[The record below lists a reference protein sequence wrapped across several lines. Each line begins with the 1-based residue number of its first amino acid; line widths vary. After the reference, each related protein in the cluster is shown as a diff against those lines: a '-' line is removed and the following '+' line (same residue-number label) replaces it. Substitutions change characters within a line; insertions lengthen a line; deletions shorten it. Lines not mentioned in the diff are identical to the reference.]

1 MGEEMQQEIEHALA
15 EQRSRLDQFRTWEQE
30 LPVLKDLES
39 DLEVEQISADVAL
52 ESASSKHRFGIGPER
67 AAALAGALARKGE
80 LESTIDRTQGMRKG
94 GQADPASELERLRAG
109 RNALAAWLEA
119 PRSVAKW
126 RRPRVASGVLFIACV
141 AIVWAAIVVHL
152 ILLVVLVPLGAAMG
166 YLTFTGQDAGWVRIG
181 AVRSFGATS
190 LKPPATWKTDTVRA
204 RISEL
209 DEALAGLSEAME
221 TSGTSMES
229 KENHEVGNDEA
240 AATEVTLALELVE
253 VNERIDSLLAEA
265 GLDPGHIS
273 DEMARW
279 LHLVHE
285 TRRIRGD
292 LDEVR
297 AKRKALNRETE
308 EARDAVF
315 RFLALKDE
323 APPGGRA
330 DTDALDAG
338 LKRVAARLARG

>member
-1 MGEEMQQEIEHALA
+1 MQEEIEHTLA
-15 EQRSRLDQFRTWEQE
+15 EQRSRLDQLRTREQE
-30 LPVLKDLES
+30 LQVLKDLES

-67 AAALAGALARKGE
+67 AAALAGALARKGA
-80 LESTIDRTQGMRKG
+80 LESTIERTQGVPKG
-94 GQADPASELERLRAG
+94 RQADPASEQGQLLAG
-109 RNALAAWLEA
+109 REALESWLEA

-141 AIVWAAIVVHL
+141 AIVWAAIAVHL
-152 ILLVVLVPLGAAMG
+152 ILLVVLMPLGLAMG
-166 YLTFTGQDAGWVRIG
+166 YLALTGQDAAWVRIG
-181 AVRSFGATS
+181 AVRSFRATS
-190 LKPPATWKTDTVRA
+190 LKPPATWKTDAVRA

-209 DEALAGLSEAME
+209 DEALAGLSEA
-221 TSGTSMES
+221 TGISGTSTQS
-229 KENHEVGNDEA
+229 KENHDVGNGEA
-240 AATEVTLALELVE
+240 AATESALAVELVG
-253 VNERIDSLLAEA
+253 VNERIESLLAAA

-273 DEMARW
+273 DDMVRW

-285 TRRIRGD
+285 SRRIRGD

-297 AKRKALNRETE
+297 AKRTALNREVE

-323 APPGGRA
+323 APPKGRA
-330 DTDALDAG
+330 DIDALDAG
-338 LKRVAARLARG
+338 LKRVAARAARG